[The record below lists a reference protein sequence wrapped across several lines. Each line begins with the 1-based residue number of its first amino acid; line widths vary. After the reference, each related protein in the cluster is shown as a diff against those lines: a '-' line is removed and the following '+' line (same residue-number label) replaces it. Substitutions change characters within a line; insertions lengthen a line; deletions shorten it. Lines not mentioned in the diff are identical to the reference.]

1 MQSNAPVLGGA
12 RAWVV
17 WAIAVTFV
25 VYYFSFQTGYSIV
38 NARAGLNFG
47 PDQNY
52 AVEFYVE
59 NLFNKYYNITAF
71 PIPEQSASFAVYPAP
86 PRLYGV
92 KLRAKF

>member
-1 MQSNAPVLGGA
+1 VHVDWRMNSDANTINDPV
-12 RAWVV
+12 
-17 WAIAVTFV
+17 AVPFTAND
-25 VYYFSFQTGYSIV
+25 GYSIV

-59 NLFNKYYNITAF
+59 NLFNKYYNVTSF